1 MSVFAGGRNYA
12 RRGEARRGGVT
23 LQALYMLFY
32 GLFQL
37 GLMINLQSKDT

>member
-12 RRGEARRGGVT
+12 GRGGVT

-37 GLMINLQSKDT
+37 GLMTNLQSKDP